1 VRSLLALSLIACAH
15 TPPTSPRPELGG
27 VVLSVAAETVVNDP
41 ILAGPGAELRQALA
55 KALAAEGFRVAE
67 SGGLTVVTSIDY
79 SPWTPV
85 SAGSIYIVV
94 GLKNGGESVDQ
105 VELQRI
111 NEGFPEP
118 AKVAEL
124 AHALAHALATSPRLR
139 DYLAT
144 K

>member
-1 VRSLLALSLIACAH
+1 MRSLLAVFLIACAH
-15 TPPTSPRPELGG
+15 APPTSHPELGG
-27 VVLSVAAETVVNDP
+27 VVLSLAPETVVNDP
-41 ILAGPGAELRQALA
+41 AMAGPGAELRAALA
-55 KALAAEGFRVAE
+55 KALAAEGFRVAD

-79 SPWTPV
+79 SPWTSV

-94 GLKNGGESVDQ
+94 GLKSGGESVDQ

-124 AHALAHALATSPRLR
+124 AHALAHALATSPRLH
-139 DYLAT
+139 DYLAS